1 MQNYG
6 TALEYANTAAQSA
19 GTAQEKYAEAYLEGI
34 DASLNR
40 LTASWQNFSQ
50 NLLDSSLVTS
60 LIDAMTV
67 VSKVLNEIITVGDG
81 FIAKI
86 VAIVAAMVTLTYAFK
101 KAGEAFK
108 KAFGKKDIQLS
119 MLETEATVTKSTS
132 RIFASL
138 KSLATSATTYITIFT
153 ILISVFDNKWA
164 ALGISIAGVVAGIVM
179 AIITGIKTVD
189 ATTKKFMASNPIGW
203 VVLALT
209 AVVSLI
215 KTIVDLVKQNSYES
229 LKEEAKKAKDAWEEA
244 NNALQETK
252 NRLAEIDEEIE
263 KINGKEGLT
272 LVDQEQ
278 LLALEQEKNTLLQQQ
293 EIQEAKNKE
302 AQKEALE
309 KAKEATDKYQDTH
322 TKQYNSGWSLA
333 GRIVAG
339 VLTVGMSEIGYNIAT
354 NKSETQEEKFN
365 RILGDWEN
373 ATDEEKQYVTNY
385 LSELQDLTSGFEYQV
400 GDSLEDWQKEMN
412 AYLDEYYAT
421 LDKHTLTNGNY
432 DLAWSSIFSR
442 VKFSGAREALQ
453 GLADDF
459 NVTEDSLRNLYN
471 SNTNVKEFIDY
482 LISLGM
488 FSWDDAEKVKGLISQ
503 VRTLNTTFKST
514 ALQDYVS
521 ILQSLTGEYDAL
533 KDALD
538 EVAESGVLSY
548 DTISKLK
555 EEYPLLFEEIEKY
568 GDLAKGEDGYTLSE
582 DALENYLERRRK
594 EYAKQEA
601 EAKEFLEEMEK
612 AYAEGRI
619 DLETLEA
626 ARTSYQNSKSNREE
640 AEVAIN
646 TLTKASLIEDYQE
659 MLEAQSDAL
668 DDQLDKYK
676 DIIDI
681 RKELLDTYKEE
692 LDYQKELKQKQKDV
706 ADLQTRL
713 KLAQLDKSASGQAK
727 VRELQEELDEA
738 QEELSEY
745 TLEHA
750 IEDLQEEMDNEY
762 NEYAD
767 LIERKTDAITEAINK
782 APKLTAEQL
791 RELLKAGGET
801 PKYHTGGFV
810 GNFTPLKSN
819 EEFAKLL
826 NGELV
831 VTPVQ
836 MSNFMDNTLPQ
847 IASGTSGVVNY
858 NSPLIALKCDNV
870 TKDSL
875 PGLEKIVNQAVK
887 KIKSE
892 IDSKFSRSG
901 KKGSIDAFTI

>member
-1 MQNYG
+1 MPPQRN
-6 TALEYANTAAQSA
+6 L
-19 GTAQEKYAEAYLEGI
+19 
-34 DASLNR
+34 
-40 LTASWQNFSQ
+40 WQ
-50 NLLDSSLVTS
+50 
-60 LIDAMTV
+60 
-67 VSKVLNEIITVGDG
+67 
-81 FIAKI
+81 
-86 VAIVAAMVTLTYAFK
+86 AIPF
-101 KAGEAFK
+101 
-108 KAFGKKDIQLS
+108 
-119 MLETEATVTKSTS
+119 
-132 RIFASL
+132 
-138 KSLATSATTYITIFT
+138 
-153 ILISVFDNKWA
+153 
-164 ALGISIAGVVAGIVM
+164 LGG
-179 AIITGIKTVD
+179 
-189 ATTKKFMASNPIGW
+189 

-215 KTIVDLVKQNSYES
+215 KTIVDLTKQNSYES
-229 LKEEAKKAKDAWEEA
+229 LKEEAKKAKDEWEEA

-252 NRLAEIDEEIE
+252 DRLAEIDEEIG
-263 KINGKEGLT
+263 KINEKKGLT

-278 LLALEQEKNTLLQQQ
+278 LLALEQEKNTLLQQ
-293 EIQEAKNKE
+293 EDVQEAKNKE
-302 AQKEALE
+302 TQKEALE
-309 KAKEATDKYQDTH
+309 KAKKATNEYQDTH
-322 TKQYNSGWSLA
+322 TKQYNSGWSLV
-333 GRIVAG
+333 GRIAAG
-339 VLTVGMSEIGYNIAT
+339 IATVGMSEIGYRTAI

-365 RILGDWEN
+365 RIIGDWES
-373 ATDEEKQYVTNY
+373 ATEEEKQYVTTY
-385 LSELQDLTSGFEYQV
+385 LSEMQELTSGFEYQI

-412 AYLDEYYAT
+412 AYLDDYYAS
-421 LDKHTLTNGNY
+421 LDKYTLANGNSG
-432 DLAWSSIFSR
+432 LAWDSIFSR
-442 VKFSGAREALQ
+442 VKFSDAREALQ

-459 NVTEDSLRNLYN
+459 NVTEDSLRSLYN
-471 SNTNVKEFIDY
+471 SDANVKEFIDY

-488 FSWDDAEKVKGLISQ
+488 FSWDDAEKIKGLVTQ

-521 ILQSLTGEYDAL
+521 ILSSLTGEYDAL
-533 KDALD
+533 KDAID

-555 EEYPLLFEEIEKY
+555 EEYPLLFEELENS
-568 GDLAKGEDGYTLSE
+568 GDLIMGADGYTLAEGSLENWITRQRDRYAKAVE
-582 DALENYLERRRK
+582 DAK
-594 EYAKQEA
+594 AFA
-601 EAKEFLEEMEK
+601 EEMRI

-619 DLETLEA
+619 DEETLTDAIQSEA
-626 ARTSYQNSKSNREE
+626 NAVANQMNFETS
-640 AEVAIN
+640 VN
-646 TLTKASLIEDYQE
+646 TLTKADLIEDYQE

-692 LDYQKELKQKQKDV
+692 LDYQKELKEKQKNV

-727 VRELQEELDEA
+727 ARELQEELDEA

-750 IEDLQEEMDNEY
+750 IEDLQKEMDNEY
-762 NEYAD
+762 DEYAD
-767 LIERKTDAITEAINK
+767 CIERQTNAITEAINNASK
-782 APKLTAEQL
+782 MSVEELK
-791 RELLKAGGET
+791 ELLKSGGEP

-836 MSNFMDNTLPQ
+836 MSNFMGNTLPQ
-847 IASGTSGVVNY
+847 IASGAGGVVNY
-858 NSPLIALKCDNV
+858 NSPLIALKCDSV

-892 IDSKFSRSG
+892 IDSKFSRNG